1 MGKKSKKEVKTR
13 FYYFLNYIFQMS
25 NTYFQEKAASKTR
38 MKRKLSGEL
47 KEKKKPKKKEIL
59 ADIVTSKKKCWKLQK
74 RNQMKKVNFLLSFDV
89 ICSIFKSL

>member
-25 NTYFQEKAASKTR
+25 NIYFQEKAASKTE

-47 KEKKKPKKKEIL
+47 KEKKKPKKRRYQLI
-59 ADIVTSKKKCWKLQK
+59 
-74 RNQMKKVNFLLSFDV
+74 
-89 ICSIFKSL
+89 